1 MSGRG
6 DFAFALDYFGQE
18 VWLTPAL
25 WKAILRIVLGAAVA
39 ETLPQL
45 SKHNQRIGRPA
56 PLFDKGPLAV
66 YAEDPKMWK
75 LLLYCAV
82 AFIAG
87 LIVIVAVLSYLALN
101 DEEDDEE
108 DDVDEEGWK

>member
-1 MSGRG
+1 
-6 DFAFALDYFGQE
+6 
-18 VWLTPAL
+18 
-25 WKAILRIVLGAAVA
+25 
-39 ETLPQL
+39 
-45 SKHNQRIGRPA
+45 
-56 PLFDKGPLAV
+56 
-66 YAEDPKMWK
+66 MWK

-87 LIVIVAVLSYLALN
+87 LIVIVAVLSYMALN